1 MAIWYYSVN
10 VRILKQVKETN
21 GLIINVIKLHS
32 TFFMGETFFYLS
44 SAVVFDH
51 TFSSKYFARVTFPV
65 VGNVKHL

>member
-32 TFFMGETFFYLS
+32 TFFMGETFGELS
-44 SAVVFDH
+44 SGVFDH
-51 TFSSKYFARVTFPV
+51 TFSSKIFARVTFPV